1 VTSAITALRSKVDKL
16 LHLYYANRISDDTF
30 ASEEARLRVQIAS
43 LESEALARRAEQEH
57 KEDLAERFEDAAE
70 VLASFGL
77 EEIWDEATADE
88 RRTII
93 EDLLDWVYF
102 YPDQLMVQVLGAP
115 PILLTL
121 EEAGLRVGTRSVVSE
136 GGLETLVHSL
146 SLSIVAGQ
154 SLDSLP
160 GSDGSWSK
168 HLQRGPSTGGPNGTR
183 SGYNRASGQSRV

>member
-1 VTSAITALRSKVDKL
+1 
-16 LHLYYANRISDDTF
+16 
-30 ASEEARLRVQIAS
+30 
-43 LESEALARRAEQEH
+43 
-57 KEDLAERFEDAAE
+57 
-70 VLASFGL
+70 
-77 EEIWDEATADE
+77 
-88 RRTII
+88 
-93 EDLLDWVYF
+93 
-102 YPDQLMVQVLGAP
+102 MVQVLGAP
-115 PILLTL
+115 PILVTL